1 MEKKC
6 MIIVTI
12 LLLVVM
18 ATPIKAIGQI
28 VVEEQSTT
36 YLYNAIKSETD
47 PISIEKMLV
56 QMEKQSASEPRD
68 AMILDAGRYIAAK
81 AYAHAG
87 DAQKAN
93 YWMNKIN
100 NKSWKTSS
108 LSTVTRALIEAG
120 MLNDAEE
127 LVKPFLG
134 QTGSNNFHYGLILY
148 KRKEFKAALEYL
160 KPNNEDKSDFLSAD
174 AEIYPFALIEADKQ
188 LDAFNEV
195 NRLLK
200 ISANRSD
207 RFKDASRKLF
217 QNKYGDE
224 IRYEFLLDSMETV
237 DHNSTLTKIAKM
249 ETNQLAPDFELKD
262 LNGKSVSLKSLK
274 GKIVILDFWATW
286 CQPCIASFPGM
297 QKAVDYY
304 KNDDSVVFMF
314 IHTQEKSPNAA
325 DDAKKMLIARGN
337 RFDVYMDLK
346 DEVLGKS
353 PVSAA
358 YKISGLTAK
367 FFIDKNGFIRYKNV
381 GYIGVDEAI
390 PEIKTIVD
398 KLKAE

>member
-1 MEKKC
+1 

-127 LVKPFLG
+127 LVKPFWVKLD
-134 QTGSNNFHYGLILY
+134 QTTFT
-148 KRKEFKAALEYL
+148 
-160 KPNNEDKSDFLSAD
+160 
-174 AEIYPFALIEADKQ
+174 
-188 LDAFNEV
+188 
-195 NRLLK
+195 
-200 ISANRSD
+200 
-207 RFKDASRKLF
+207 
-217 QNKYGDE
+217 
-224 IRYEFLLDSMETV
+224 TV
-237 DHNSTLTKIAKM
+237 
-249 ETNQLAPDFELKD
+249 
-262 LNGKSVSLKSLK
+262 
-274 GKIVILDFWATW
+274 
-286 CQPCIASFPGM
+286 
-297 QKAVDYY
+297 
-304 KNDDSVVFMF
+304 
-314 IHTQEKSPNAA
+314 
-325 DDAKKMLIARGN
+325 
-337 RFDVYMDLK
+337 
-346 DEVLGKS
+346 
-353 PVSAA
+353 
-358 YKISGLTAK
+358 
-367 FFIDKNGFIRYKNV
+367 
-381 GYIGVDEAI
+381 
-390 PEIKTIVD
+390 
-398 KLKAE
+398 

>member
-1 MEKKC
+1 M
-6 MIIVTI
+6 
-12 LLLVVM
+12 
-18 ATPIKAIGQI
+18 
-28 VVEEQSTT
+28 
-36 YLYNAIKSETD
+36 
-47 PISIEKMLV
+47 
-56 QMEKQSASEPRD
+56 
-68 AMILDAGRYIAAK
+68 
-81 AYAHAG
+81 
-87 DAQKAN
+87 
-93 YWMNKIN
+93 
-100 NKSWKTSS
+100 
-108 LSTVTRALIEAG
+108 
-120 MLNDAEE
+120 
-127 LVKPFLG
+127 
-134 QTGSNNFHYGLILY
+134 
-148 KRKEFKAALEYL
+148 
-160 KPNNEDKSDFLSAD
+160 
-174 AEIYPFALIEADKQ
+174 
-188 LDAFNEV
+188 
-195 NRLLK
+195 
-200 ISANRSD
+200 
-207 RFKDASRKLF
+207 
-217 QNKYGDE
+217 
-224 IRYEFLLDSMETV
+224 
-237 DHNSTLTKIAKM
+237 
-249 ETNQLAPDFELKD
+249 APDFELKD

-358 YKISGLTAK
+358 YKISGLPAK

>member
-68 AMILDAGRYIAAK
+68 AKILDAGRYIAAK

-358 YKISGLTAK
+358 YKISGLPAK